1 MSIYTPSRVGLV
13 PFDRPDD
20 GDDVTAASV
29 GVALEALADGILAIS
44 PPVTLSLSPDRVR
57 LMRTT
62 ASSPGPSPAL
72 ASLGTLVLPVTTEVA
87 NSDSQLGVL
96 VALTTNPMTG
106 TMTLY
111 LPLDELLHYHG
122 YTIASCKLK
131 VKGAAGHGGLP
142 GGMPRISLVRFGA
155 SANAGLHSTT
165 WVLDTAANVAAYE
178 VEHDITLTPDQ
189 NAVIDCEQYQYALLV
204 QNEYGANVVSGLQFR
219 RIVLTLTAPT

>member
-1 MSIYTPSRVGLV
+1 MSTYNPSRVGLV
-13 PFDRPDD
+13 PFERPDD

-29 GVALEALADGILAIS
+29 GVAIEALADGIFAIS
-44 PPVTLSLSPDRVR
+44 PPVTLSLSADRVR
-57 LMRTT
+57 LARAT
-62 ASSPGPSPAL
+62 ASVLASPAL
-72 ASLGTLVLPVTTEVA
+72 GALGTLVLPLATELE
-87 NSDSQLGVL
+87 NSDTQLGVI
-96 VALTTNPMTG
+96 VAKTVNAMTN
-106 TMTLY
+106 TMLLY

-131 VKGAAGHGGLP
+131 VKGAAGHGALP
-142 GGMPRISLVRFGA
+142 AGMPRICLVRFGA

-189 NAVIDCEQYQYALLV
+189 NAVINCEQYQYALLV
-204 QNEYGANVVSGLQFR
+204 QNEYGANSAIGLQFR